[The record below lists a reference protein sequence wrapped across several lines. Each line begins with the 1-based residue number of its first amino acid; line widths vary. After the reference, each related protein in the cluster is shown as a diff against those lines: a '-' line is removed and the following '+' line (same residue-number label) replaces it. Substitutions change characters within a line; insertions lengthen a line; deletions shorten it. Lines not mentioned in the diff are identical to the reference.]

1 MDFFNHLKTYLS
13 DEQIEKLAQALDK
26 PSKHALLL
34 NEDKMDEKTLLSLFP
49 HLERHPIIPNAFFY
63 DKEEYDLGKTIYHEL
78 GCFYLQEPSAMLPAF
93 LLNPNEND
101 LVLDLCAAPGGKSMQ
116 ASFLMHNKGLIVS
129 NDIAKNRAFGIS
141 ENAERLGRGNLL
153 IINNDFSSI
162 YQYFL
167 NTFDK
172 IILDAPCSGSG
183 MFRKQSEMKD
193 DWSIA
198 KVNKFAEVQKSLIT
212 IAYSMLKEGGEMV
225 YSTCSFSYEE
235 DEEVIKYLL
244 DNTDAELMPIEDNSL
259 FYKDDKLPY
268 GIHLLPSLFPGEG
281 HYICLIKKPG
291 VLKRTNPKEGNNKL
305 QYQIDT
311 NGYKYYQKYGDY
323 LYLQDKEINL
333 KHFNII
339 RNGVKVGQ
347 IDKNDIR
354 FDYHYSHF
362 VNGFK
367 SEFEIN
373 EQEIE
378 KYYLGESINKSCPK
392 GYVLLKY
399 QGINVDIAK
408 SDTRIIK
415 NRLPKGLR
423 KKLIVR

>member
-34 NEDKMDEKTLLSLFP
+34 NEEKMSKETLLSIYPSLVN
-49 HLERHPIIPNAFFY
+49 HPIIPNAFIY
-63 DKEEYDLGKTIYHEL
+63 DKDELDLGKSVYHEL
-78 GCFYLQEPSAMLPAF
+78 GCFYLQEPSAMLPAY

-116 ASFLMHNKGLIVS
+116 ASFLMHNKGLIIS
-129 NDIAKNRAFGIS
+129 NDLAKNRAFAIS

-153 IINNDFSSI
+153 IVNDFSTI
-162 YQYFL
+162 EQYYL

-183 MFRKQSEMKD
+183 MFRKQNEMKE

-198 KVNKFAEVQKSLIT
+198 KVNKFAEIQKSLILMC
-212 IAYSMLKEGGEMV
+212 YNMLKEGGEMV

-244 DNTDAELMPIEDNSL
+244 DNTDAEINKIDDNPIYYVD
-259 FYKDDKLPY
+259 KKLPY
-268 GIHLLPSLFPGEG
+268 GVHLLPSLFPGEG

-291 VLKRTNPKEGNNKL
+291 ILKKNNVKESNDKFP
-305 QYQIDT
+305 YKIET
-311 NGYKYYQKYGDY
+311 NGYQYYQKFGDY
-323 LYLQDKEINL
+323 LYIQDKEINL
-333 KHFNII
+333 KHLNII
-339 RNGVKVGQ
+339 RYGVKVGQ
-347 IDKNDIR
+347 IDKGDIR
-354 FDYHYSHF
+354 FDYHYAHF
-362 VNGFK
+362 VNSFNNIY
-367 SEFEIN
+367 ELNDEEIA
-373 EQEIE
+373 
-378 KYYLGESINKSCPK
+378 KYYLGEAINKSALK
-392 GYVLLKY
+392 GYILLKY

-408 SDTRIIK
+408 SDGRIIK

-423 KKLIVR
+423 KKLIAR